1 MAIKLL
7 VVLVVLALAQGL
19 PDHARMR
26 DFSRLRVWVALLGR
40 RGDVLQSFLALVVP
54 VALCALL
61 QWWLS
66 GPLFGLLGVAFAVC
80 VLWFA
85 WGPRDLGQ
93 DIEAV
98 LKAPDSER
106 RRAAAQALRPEGEEA
121 ALPWQAAALV
131 EASFRSALQRWFGVL
146 FWFLLAGPAGA
157 LAYRLAQVLAWGAL
171 LDGEQAAAGRDFARR
186 LARLL
191 DWAPAHLMALAMAV
205 ASDFDAVFHSWRAH
219 HDAAG
224 KGYFTLD
231 LGFLGA
237 IARAGVDADV
247 VAGDGYAEDVDDP
260 LVELDDARHLLVR
273 VLIVWLAAT
282 AVFAL
287 GGWFN

>member
-19 PDHARMR
+19 PDLARMR

-98 LKAPDSER
+98 LKAPDSGR

-205 ASDFDAVFHSWRAH
+205 ASDFAAVFHCSRAH

-237 IARAGVDADV
+237 IAHAGVDADV

>member
-1 MAIKLL
+1 M
-7 VVLVVLALAQGL
+7 
-19 PDHARMR
+19 
-26 DFSRLRVWVALLGR
+26 WVALLGR

-224 KGYFTLD
+224 KATSPW
-231 LGFLGA
+231 
-237 IARAGVDADV
+237 I
-247 VAGDGYAEDVDDP
+247 
-260 LVELDDARHLLVR
+260 
-273 VLIVWLAAT
+273 LASSAPSPAPASMPTWWPAT
-282 AVFAL
+282 AMPRMWTIRWSSSTTRATC
-287 GGWFN
+287 WCAC